1 MSLPQH
7 HQNAR
12 ASSREELPLELRVYG
27 LEGIAETQDTAL
39 AQQAVT
45 LAEHDA
51 RIRAQEVLTPVLVTN
66 QSAMQKSMDAVVS
79 ELVKTRWTLI
89 AFALSGIGIAVGLK

>member
-1 MSLPQH
+1 MPQEH
-7 HQNAR
+7 INAR
-12 ASSREELPLELRVYG
+12 SSRREELPIELRVYG
-27 LEGIAETQDTAL
+27 LEGIAETQDAAI

-51 RIRAQEVLTPVLVTN
+51 RIRAQEVVTAVQATN
-66 QSAMQKSMDAVVS
+66 QTLMQKSMDAVVS

-89 AFALSGIGIAVGLK
+89 AFALSGIGIAIGLK